1 MIGARATGMDM
12 SLIPVSR
19 KEMREAKAKNDYAI
33 RVHLIDSIVSQIYAP
48 AVRQAKTLDLR
59 SYTYPLGDTT
69 YHNNGLHTSE
79 AVNAVIPDIIS
90 RLQELFPGCTVSF
103 VNIQMQDYIVID
115 WS

>member
-1 MIGARATGMDM
+1 
-12 SLIPVSR
+12 
-19 KEMREAKAKNDYAI
+19 MREAKAKNDAAI
-33 RVHLIDSIVSQIYAP
+33 RAHLIDSIVSQIYTP
-48 AVRQAKTLDLR
+48 AVRQAKTLAIT

-79 AVNAVIPDIIS
+79 EVNAVMPDIIS
-90 RLQELFPGCTVSF
+90 RLQELFPGCTVSL